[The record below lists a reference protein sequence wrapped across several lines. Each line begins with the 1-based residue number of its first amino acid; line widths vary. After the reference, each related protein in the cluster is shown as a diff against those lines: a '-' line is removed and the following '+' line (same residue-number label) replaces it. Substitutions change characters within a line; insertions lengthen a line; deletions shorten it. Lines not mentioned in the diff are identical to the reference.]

1 MKFFATVGDN
11 FSIQENVLSE
21 EELNRNGYI
30 EMQSECPGDE
40 YEALED
46 GTWAV
51 IADKERYNNIMK
63 DKRKDAILREWPQH
77 KQFEA
82 ITESMSGNAEKLEQ
96 LLQCIKSARERFKYR
111 VM

>member
-1 MKFFATVGDN
+1 MKFFATVGGN
-11 FSIQENVLSE
+11 FSIQENVLSK

-51 IADKERYNNIMK
+51 IADKERYNNIMR
-63 DKRKDAILREWPQH
+63 DKRKDAILEKWPQH

-82 ITESMSGNAEKLEQ
+82 ITESMGTRRN
-96 LLQCIKSARERFKYR
+96 
-111 VM
+111 

>member
-1 MKFFATVGDN
+1 MKFFATVGGN
-11 FSIQENVLSE
+11 FSIQENVLSK

-51 IADKERYNNIMK
+51 IADKERYNNIMR
-63 DKRKDAILREWPQH
+63 DKRKDAILEKWPQH

-82 ITESMSGNAEKLEQ
+82 ITESMGGNAEKLEQ
-96 LLQCIKSARERFKYR
+96 LLRYIQSVRERY
-111 VM
+111 MYSDM

>member
-1 MKFFATVGDN
+1 MKFFATVGGN
-11 FSIQENVLSE
+11 FSIQENVLSKE
-21 EELNRNGYI
+21 EFNRNGYI

-40 YEALED
+40 YEALDD

-51 IADKERYNNIMK
+51 IADKERYNNIMR
-63 DKRKDAILREWPQH
+63 DKRKDAILEKWPQH

-82 ITESMSGNAEKLEQ
+82 ITENMVGNAEKLEQ
-96 LLQCIKSARERFKYR
+96 LLRYIESVRERFKYR